1 MILKVFSDKKA
12 QEMDDGNKT
21 YFMKFERYVHEFE
34 RWTDTEQ
41 CERKGGRPVRH
52 SCGHASNSRLTLE
65 SGATSDWFYNFPKI
79 PNQRWEAEF
88 DPVSQTSTFS
98 ILYTTISGIFLSYVH
113 TIETLWTKSRK
124 DFPKVCAV
132 IPVFT
137 WLIMSSPSL
146 WRQAL
151 SAALPVC
158 LSKTLW
164 TCLLPVWSEKTL
176 YKVSLFDS
184 IPPLLSLIHFLFSH
198 FSDL

>member
-98 ILYTTISGIFLSYVH
+98 ILYTTISGILLSYVH

-176 YKVSLFDS
+176 YKVFLT
-184 IPPLLSLIHFLFSH
+184 LSHLYSP
-198 FSDL
+198 